1 MNSMDERTAIFSLKK
16 RYALGILCLL
26 AVLLVLAGAV
36 SIPFQYE
43 SQSILYKLGRDKIF
57 LRSGKILGLLAATL
71 LLFQLVLAGR
81 VRGLDRIFGLNRL
94 YRIHRMN
101 AVILT
106 LLALFHPLL
115 VFAPEDITS
124 IPVELKY
131 WPEVLGV
138 LLLGVIVLMAAS
150 GLWRLFLGFS
160 FHRWWLAHRAA
171 AFAAV
176 AMLTLHVLN
185 VSDTF
190 ESGRPRQIVLLAVAA
205 YALMFVRVK
214 MKPLILKKNAWE
226 VSGVTKA
233 GKDTWSVVLSPRSG
247 QTFSY
252 LPGQFAF
259 LTFQSSGVPA
269 EEHPFTISSAP
280 TRPGHL
286 EFTIRCSGDW
296 TALAGRLRPG
306 DTALV
311 DGPYGQFSHLFV
323 RDRTDVVMIAG
334 GVGITPMLSMIRYM
348 ADRKDERHIRL
359 VWSNRTED
367 DILYAD
373 ELKDLESRLPGLE
386 VTHILTRLSG
396 RSSGGG
402 RLNRDILKE
411 LLSEYRGTPTAFVC
425 GPPLMMKQVRQWL
438 LEIGFEPESIRTEE
452 FRL

>member
-1 MNSMDERTAIFSLKK
+1 MKTMDGKTAIFSRKK
-16 RYALGILCLL
+16 RYALGLLCLF
-26 AVLLVLAGAV
+26 AVLLALAGAV
-36 SIPFQYE
+36 SIPFLYE
-43 SQSILYKLGRDKIF
+43 SQSILYKLGSDKVF
-57 LRSGKILGLLAATL
+57 LRSGKILGLLAAAL
-71 LLFQLVLAGR
+71 LLFQLILAGR

-94 YRIHRMN
+94 YRIHRIN
-101 AVILT
+101 AVTLT

-124 IPVELKY
+124 IPVELKF

-138 LLLGVIVLMAAS
+138 LLLVVIILMTSS
-150 GLWRLFLGFS
+150 GLWRMFLRFS
-160 FHRWWLAHRAA
+160 FHRWWLTHRAA

-176 AMLTLHVLN
+176 AILTLHVLN

-190 ESGRPRQIVLLAVAA
+190 ESGRPRQIIVLAITA
-205 YALMFVRVK
+205 YGLMFVRVK
-214 MKPLILKKNAWE
+214 MKPLFLKKNAWD

-247 QTFSY
+247 QMLSY
-252 LPGQFAF
+252 VPGQFAF
-259 LTFQSSGVPA
+259 LTFQSSGIPA

-280 TRPGHL
+280 SRPGNL

-296 TALAGRLRPG
+296 TELAGRLKPG

-311 DGPYGQFSHLFV
+311 DGPYGQFSHLFI

-348 ADRKDERHIRL
+348 ADRKDGRRIRL
-359 VWSNRTED
+359 IWSNRTKE

-373 ELKDLESRLPGLE
+373 ELEDLETRLPGLE
-386 VTHILTRLSG
+386 VTYILTRLPA
-396 RSSGGG
+396 RSSGRR
-402 RLNRDILKE
+402 RLNSDILKE
-411 LLSEYRGTPTAFVC
+411 LLSEYRRNSAAFVC

-438 LEIGFEPESIRTEE
+438 LETGFEPGSIRTEE